1 MNVRPYL
8 NGLLMFHFLCLM
20 VAADNSTASEVSYH
34 WPDSPLELDLA
45 VGYEQRISVPEADGL
60 RLGIPQSVKRILR
73 TEIVGNHLWLE
84 AKEPFNPV
92 RLVLLADPIGRIVLQ
107 VRSQHSKQ
115 FNQPIIIHGR
125 GSDEQRT
132 ASKQLLNLGFVKLT
146 RWVVQ
151 QLYAPERL
159 LSDLPGVQQIAVDL
173 DSFDIFRCGMR
184 IPTPCAGAV
193 TAVPIASWQSPNH
206 FITAIKIVNQLTQ
219 PIILDP
225 RELRG
230 TWRSAAFV
238 HSKLSAQG
246 NSGDTTVLVL
256 VSDYPFE
263 TSYF

>member
-1 MNVRPYL
+1 MNARLYL
-8 NGLLMFHFLCLM
+8 NGVLMFYPLCLM
-20 VAADNSTASEVSYH
+20 VAVENSTASEVTYH
-34 WPDSPLELDLA
+34 WPKSPLELDLA
-45 VGYEQRISVPEADGL
+45 VGSEQRISVPEASSL
-60 RLGIPQSVKRILR
+60 RLGIPQSLKGILR
-73 TEIVGNHLWLE
+73 TEIIGNHLWLE
-84 AKEPFNPV
+84 SKEPFSPV
-92 RLVLLADPIGRIVLQ
+92 RLVLLADPLGRIVLQ
-107 VRSQHSKQ
+107 LRSQHSKQ
-115 FNQPIIIHGR
+115 FSQPIVIHRR
-125 GSDEQRT
+125 GSDERQT
-132 ASKQLLNLGFVKLT
+132 TSKPLLSLGFVKLT

-173 DSFDIFRCGMR
+173 DLLEIFRCGMR
-184 IPTPCAGAV
+184 IPTACAGAV

-238 HSKLSAQG
+238 HSQLSAHG

-256 VSDYPFE
+256 ISDFPFE
-263 TSYF
+263 MSYF

>member
-1 MNVRPYL
+1 MNSRRYL
-8 NGLLMFHFLCLM
+8 NGLLMFHSLCLM
-20 VAADNSTASEVSYH
+20 IAAENSTASQASYH
-34 WPDSPLELDLA
+34 WPNAPLELDLA
-45 VGYEQRISVPEADGL
+45 VGYEQRISVPEARSL
-60 RLGIPQSVKRILR
+60 RLGIPQSVKPILR

-92 RLVLLADPIGRIVLQ
+92 RLVLIADPLGRIVLQ

-115 FNQPIIIHGR
+115 FNQPIIIHER
-125 GSDEQRT
+125 RPDERRA
-132 ASKQLLNLGFVKLT
+132 ASKPSLRLGFVKLT

-151 QLYAPERL
+151 QLYSPERL
-159 LSDLPGVQQIAVDL
+159 LSDLPGVQQIAVEL
-173 DSFDIFRCGMR
+173 NSYEIFRCGMR
-184 IPTPCAGAV
+184 IPTACAGAV
-193 TAVPIASWQSPNH
+193 SAVPIASWQSPNH

-256 VSDYPFE
+256 ISDYPFE

>member
-1 MNVRPYL
+1 MI
-8 NGLLMFHFLCLM
+8 
-20 VAADNSTASEVSYH
+20 AAENSTASQVSYH
-34 WPDSPLELDLA
+34 WPNAPLELDLA
-45 VGYEQRISVPEADGL
+45 VGYEQRISVPEARSL

-92 RLVLLADPIGRIVLQ
+92 RLVLIADPLGRIVLQ

-115 FNQPIIIHGR
+115 FNQPIIIHER
-125 GSDEQRT
+125 RPDERRA
-132 ASKQLLNLGFVKLT
+132 ASKPSLRLGFVKLT

-151 QLYAPERL
+151 QLYSPERL
-159 LSDLPGVQQIAVDL
+159 LSDLPGVQQIAVEL
-173 DSFDIFRCGMR
+173 NSYEIFRCGMR
-184 IPTPCAGAV
+184 IPTACAGAV
-193 TAVPIASWQSPNH
+193 SAVPIASWQSPNH

-256 VSDYPFE
+256 ISDYPFE

>member
-1 MNVRPYL
+1 MNARVYMK
-8 NGLLMFHFLCLM
+8 GLLVFHALCLM
-20 VAADNSTASEVSYH
+20 FATQNSIASEVSYH
-34 WPDSPLELDLA
+34 WPNTPLELDLA
-45 VGYEQRISVPEADGL
+45 VGNEQRISVPEAGSL

-73 TEIVGNHLWLE
+73 TEIVGNNLWIE
-84 AKEPFNPV
+84 AKEPFDPI
-92 RLVLLADPIGRIVLQ
+92 RLVLLADPLGRIVLQ

-125 GSDEQRT
+125 VSDERRV
-132 ASKQLLNLGFVKLT
+132 ASHPLMNLGFVTLT

-159 LSDLPGVQQIAVDL
+159 LNNLPGVQQVAVDS

-184 IPTPCAGAV
+184 IPTACAGAV

-206 FITAIKIVNQLTQ
+206 FITAIRIVNQLTQ

-230 TWRSAAFV
+230 SWRSAAFV
-238 HSKLSAQG
+238 HSKLSSQG

-256 VSDYPFE
+256 ISDYPFE
-263 TSYF
+263 TAYF

>member
-1 MNVRPYL
+1 MNSRRYL
-8 NGLLMFHFLCLM
+8 NGLLMFHSLCLM
-20 VAADNSTASEVSYH
+20 IAAENSTASQVSYH
-34 WPDSPLELDLA
+34 WPNAPLELDLA
-45 VGYEQRISVPEADGL
+45 VGYEQRISVPEARSL
-60 RLGIPQSVKRILR
+60 RLGIPQSVKPILR

-92 RLVLLADPIGRIVLQ
+92 RLVLIADPLGRIVIQ
-107 VRSQHSKQ
+107 VRSHHSKE
-115 FNQPIIIHGR
+115 FNQPIIIHER
-125 GSDEQRT
+125 RPDERRA
-132 ASKQLLNLGFVKLT
+132 ASKPSLRLGFVKLT

-151 QLYAPERL
+151 QLYSPERL
-159 LSDLPGVQQIAVDL
+159 LSDLPGVQQIAVEL
-173 DSFDIFRCGMR
+173 NSYEIFRCGMR
-184 IPTPCAGAV
+184 IPTACAGAV
-193 TAVPIASWQSPNH
+193 SAVPIASWQSPNH

-256 VSDYPFE
+256 ISDYPFE

>member
-1 MNVRPYL
+1 MI
-8 NGLLMFHFLCLM
+8 
-20 VAADNSTASEVSYH
+20 AAENSTASQVSYH
-34 WPDSPLELDLA
+34 WPNAPLELDLA
-45 VGYEQRISVPEADGL
+45 VGYEQRISVPEARSL

-84 AKEPFNPV
+84 AKEPFNSV
-92 RLVLLADPIGRIVLQ
+92 RLVLIADPLGRIVLQ

-115 FNQPIIIHGR
+115 FNQPIIIHER
-125 GSDEQRT
+125 RPDERRA
-132 ASKQLLNLGFVKLT
+132 ASKPSLRLGFVKLT

-151 QLYAPERL
+151 QLYSPERL
-159 LSDLPGVQQIAVDL
+159 LSDLPGVQQIAVEL
-173 DSFDIFRCGMR
+173 NSYEIFRCGMR
-184 IPTPCAGAV
+184 IPTACAGAV
-193 TAVPIASWQSPNH
+193 SAVPIASWQSPYH

-256 VSDYPFE
+256 ISDYPFE

>member
-1 MNVRPYL
+1 MNARFYL
-8 NGLLMFHFLCLM
+8 NGILMFHALCLM
-20 VAADNSTASEVSYH
+20 ATAQNSIASEVSYH
-34 WPDSPLELDLA
+34 WPNAPLELDLA
-45 VGYEQRISVPEADGL
+45 VGYEQRISVPEAGSL

-73 TEIVGNHLWLE
+73 TEIVGNNLWLE
-84 AKEPFNPV
+84 AKEPFDPV
-92 RLVLLADPIGRIVLQ
+92 RLVLLADPLGRIVLQ

-125 GSDEQRT
+125 ASDERRG
-132 ASKQLLNLGFVKLT
+132 ANEQLLNLGFVKLT

-159 LSDLPGVQQIAVDL
+159 LSDLPGVQQIAVDS
-173 DSFDIFRCGMR
+173 DSFDIFRCGLR
-184 IPTPCAGAV
+184 IPTACAGAV
-193 TAVPIASWQSPNH
+193 AAVPIASWQSPNH

-230 TWRSAAFV
+230 SWRSAAFV

-256 VSDYPFE
+256 ISDYPFE

>member
-1 MNVRPYL
+1 MSARLYL
-8 NGLLMFHFLCLM
+8 NGLRMFHSLCLM
-20 VAADNSTASEVSYH
+20 VAAENLVASEVSYH
-34 WPDSPLELDLA
+34 WPNSPLELDLA
-45 VGYEQRISVPEADGL
+45 VGYEQRISVPEAGSL
-60 RLGIPQSVKRILR
+60 RLGIPQSVKQILR

-84 AKEPFNPV
+84 AKEPFTPV
-92 RLVLLADPIGRIVLQ
+92 RLVLLAEPLGRIVLQ

-115 FNQPIIIHGR
+115 FNQPITIHGR
-125 GSDEQRT
+125 ESDERRV
-132 ASKQLLNLGFVKLT
+132 ASKPMLNLGFVKLT

-173 DSFDIFRCGMR
+173 DSFDIFRCGKR
-184 IPTPCAGAV
+184 IPTVCAGAV

-206 FITAIKIVNQLTQ
+206 FITAIKIVNQLAQ
-219 PIILDP
+219 PIVLDP

-256 VSDYPFE
+256 ISDYPFE
-263 TSYF
+263 ISYF

>member
-1 MNVRPYL
+1 MI
-8 NGLLMFHFLCLM
+8 
-20 VAADNSTASEVSYH
+20 AAENSTASQVSYH
-34 WPDSPLELDLA
+34 WPNAPLELDLA
-45 VGYEQRISVPEADGL
+45 VGYEQRISVPEARSL
-60 RLGIPQSVKRILR
+60 RLGIPQSVKPILR

-92 RLVLLADPIGRIVLQ
+92 RLVLIADPLGRIVLQ

-115 FNQPIIIHGR
+115 FNQPIIIHER
-125 GSDEQRT
+125 RPDERRA
-132 ASKQLLNLGFVKLT
+132 ASKPSLRLGFVKLT

-151 QLYAPERL
+151 ELNSYE
-159 LSDLPGVQQIAVDL
+159 
-173 DSFDIFRCGMR
+173 IFRCGMR
-184 IPTPCAGAV
+184 IPTACAGAV
-193 TAVPIASWQSPNH
+193 SAVPIASWQSPYH

-256 VSDYPFE
+256 ISDYPFE